1 MRNKK
6 GTQKA
11 QVYEYKEFVNK
22 NDIRFIGDIKNNK
35 RYLLE
40 IPLQNEGIKNVLV
53 ILKNPSKANK
63 SVSDLTIDRVLT
75 FCHNEGYSK
84 VYIMNLFSYYSTE
97 PDGITQLI
105 NDGRFDDAVGDKNNQ
120 ILKETLDVV
129 DEVIVAWGGNS
140 INRKYYYMKRIKDVI
155 NLIKAKNLFYVQSVS
170 KDGYYPCH
178 AQVWSVKKAIKK
190 HKWAQPIGNSG

>member
-6 GTQKA
+6 VVPKA
-11 QVYEYKEFVNK
+11 EIYEYKAFVNK
-22 NDIRFIGDIKNNK
+22 SDIRFIGNLKKNE

-63 SVSDLTIDRVLT
+63 SFSDLTIDRVLT

-84 VYIMNLFSYYSTE
+84 VYIMNLFSYYSTK
-97 PDGITQLI
+97 PNGITQLI
-105 NDGRFDDAVGDKNNQ
+105 DAGRFNEVVGEKNNQ
-120 ILKETLDVV
+120 ILKEVLDSV

-140 INRKYYYMKRIKDVI
+140 INRKHYYLKRINDVI
-155 NLIKAKNLFYVQSVS
+155 NLINGKNLFYVQSVS
-170 KDGYYPCH
+170 KDGYYPRH
-178 AQVWSVKKAIKK
+178 AQVWSVKKAIKNINGY
-190 HKWAQPIGNSG
+190 HR